1 MRKTKIVKTF
11 TFVNA
16 KGTKLYLNLGIITD
30 GLRDEM
36 PIDNA
41 DKGFRWCFVG
51 ENIPMPVRS
60 GYWFNGMPEHIMLDW
75 LKANGWAL
83 HITVNTT
90 YGRARIYELPA
101 APETETETKTE
112 TDWIPVSSGKRPEVN
127 EHVHVTYLSYPHGIP
142 MCDFLAYWTG
152 SHWCWA
158 DDGEAVNVEITAW
171 KPIGEPYKGDAPTKA
186 N

>member
-1 MRKTKIVKTF
+1 MRKIDVLKVYNL
-11 TFVNA
+11 VNSNGA
-16 KGTKLYLNLGIITD
+16 KLRLELGIITD
-30 GLRDEM
+30 GLYEEY

-41 DKGFRWCFVG
+41 DKGFRWCFAG

-60 GYWFNGMPEHIMLDW
+60 GYWFNGFHEKVMLDW
-75 LKANGWAL
+75 LKGNGWYPQSCVIMPVGKA
-83 HITVNTT
+83 IV
-90 YGRARIYELPA
+90 YDLPA
-101 APETETETKTE
+101 APETETE

-171 KPIGEPYKGDAPTKA
+171 KPIGEPYKGDAQT
-186 N
+186 